1 MENRA
6 AYILMGSFV
15 LAVFGLAFIVILW
28 FGSRQGE
35 YDEYTIVFEEQ
46 VSGLNNGGA
55 VRFNGIQVGEVVR
68 LTITEDSKVEALVR
82 VGEDTPVKTDTIARL
97 EIVGFTGLA
106 VIQFQGG
113 SQTAEMLKDTVSG
126 TPVLLAEQSDI
137 GLLLSGS
144 SSIVEGANKVLSD
157 QNIENISGIIANI
170 NTLTGTL
177 AENKEDVATIL
188 ANTAVITE
196 ELAIASKD
204 LDKLVNDLNAL
215 ANSDGAAALQNVSEV
230 AENARELVAELQAV
244 VSENRE
250 NLNGFTANGL
260 AQVSPALAEMRRLV
274 RTADNFLRQLE
285 RDPRGYLLGEPVP
298 EYETSQ

>member
-1 MENRA
+1 MENRP

-55 VRFNGIQVGEVVR
+55 VRFNGIQVGEVER

-82 VGEDTPVKTDTIARL
+82 VGEGTPVKTDTIARL

-113 SQTAEMLKDTVSG
+113 SPSAEMLKDTVSG

-144 SSIVEGANKVLSD
+144 SSIVEGANKILSD
-157 QNIENISGIIANI
+157 ENIENVSGIIANI
-170 NTLTGTL
+170 NTLTGTI
-177 AENKEDVATIL
+177 ADNKEDVATIL
-188 ANTAVITE
+188 ENTAIITQ
-196 ELAIASKD
+196 ELAIASRDLDQLVKD
-204 LDKLVNDLNAL
+204 LSAL
-215 ANSDGAAALQNVSEV
+215 SNGDGAQALQKVSEV
-230 AENARELVAELQAV
+230 ADNARDLVAELQAV
-244 VSENRE
+244 VTENRE
-250 NLNGFTANGL
+250 NLSGFTANGL
-260 AQVSPALAEMRRLV
+260 GQVGPGLTEMRRLV